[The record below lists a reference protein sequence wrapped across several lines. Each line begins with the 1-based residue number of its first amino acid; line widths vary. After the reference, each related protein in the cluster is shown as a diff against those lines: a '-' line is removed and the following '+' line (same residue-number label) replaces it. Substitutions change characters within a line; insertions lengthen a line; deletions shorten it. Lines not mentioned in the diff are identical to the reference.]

1 MIVSWQHW
9 AAFWDRILVEAYID
23 ENDGNGRIVLRP
35 NASWPWRANVYL
47 LGVLTV
53 ISLSIGVGFLTMGAW
68 VILPFSIAELIIV
81 SGCFYY
87 CVRRCRMQQ
96 IISFSEDQVVIEHG
110 ISSPIEV
117 TRFNRTWAKFLVLA
131 PDHSWWHRRVVIRS
145 HGSEKELGDFLNET
159 DRERLVRYLRKTVD
173 CRNRAFAH
181 A

>member
-1 MIVSWQHW
+1 M
-9 AAFWDRILVEAYID
+9 VEAYID

-53 ISLSIGVGFLTMGAW
+53 ISLSIGIGFLTMGAW

-96 IISFSEDQVVIEHG
+96 IINFSSDQVVIENG
-110 ISSPIEV
+110 ISSPTKIIEFS
-117 TRFNRTWAKFLVLA
+117 RAWAKFLVLA
-131 PDHSWWHRRVVIRS
+131 PGHPWRHRRVVSRS
-145 HGSEKELGDFLNET
+145 HGSEEELGRFLSDV
-159 DRERLVRYLRKTVD
+159 DRERLVGYLRKTVA
-173 CRNRAFAH
+173 CRDRALSFAH
-181 A
+181 G